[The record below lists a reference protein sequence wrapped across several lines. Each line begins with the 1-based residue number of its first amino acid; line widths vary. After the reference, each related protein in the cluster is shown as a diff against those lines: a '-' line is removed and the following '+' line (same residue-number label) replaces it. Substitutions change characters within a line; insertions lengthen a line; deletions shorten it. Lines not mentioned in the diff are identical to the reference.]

1 MHFHPRAMPNRAFTR
16 QAFFRVWRRF
26 KQEDV
31 HRLLHSPS
39 FATKPK
45 TGSSERRDEL
55 ETRETRLFADL
66 PHGRFRERLAEFLV
80 ALRKR
85 PSPVRVFNKKDLDRP
100 VLFAVDNS
108 AGGRFMPAGPSV
120 MLPLP
125 LTASVNRTV
134 WLSRPG
140 GARVPCRVVGLDLH
154 MRLQA
159 CVQR

>member
-45 TGSSERRDEL
+45 TGSSERRYEL

-66 PHGRFRERLAEFLV
+66 PHGRF
-80 ALRKR
+80 
-85 PSPVRVFNKKDLDRP
+85 
-100 VLFAVDNS
+100 
-108 AGGRFMPAGPSV
+108 
-120 MLPLP
+120 
-125 LTASVNRTV
+125 ASVSPSSWWPFGNV
-134 WLSRPG
+134 HRPYG
-140 GARVPCRVVGLDLH
+140 SLIKKTSTAPFFLR
-154 MRLQA
+154 
-159 CVQR
+159 